1 VDTLLTFTEYSSK
14 TIQGDLGWQLDD
26 PRLDLLEKLNIQSKE
41 TLFTVGH
48 KTIKATQFV
57 GLVRIGHT
65 TLQVLPKI
73 SYSGDFSADENSPM
87 FRDAVRSATK
97 NFLVMLSVAC
107 DLPIKVQ
114 QSTNLFSEKSD
125 WLEIL
130 TRLFVI
136 ELTQQIQSGIHQE
149 YVNLEDQLPTIKG
162 RWLFDKQFRKKS
174 LPITR
179 FDVSYDEYSP
189 DTTLN
194 QIFLVTVDELLKL
207 THDPTNRSFLL
218 NLHNLLNTCNPNKKC
233 NLSEFSKVHF
243 SRLNERFR
251 PAFNIAKLFW
261 EQKTV
266 QLTTGETSAFSFSF
280 DMNRLF
286 QDYVTRII
294 QKNSLTLLPNEWQ
307 EAEVISQSHGYQVYL
322 AKSIDQDQKIDRQ
335 VFRMIPD
342 ILITAPPRN
351 PFLIIDTKYKKLN
364 RDTADKGVSESDIYQ
379 MLAYS
384 QSWKC
389 ERILMIYPG
398 NSEKLTNMLFTL
410 LGQNK
415 VKIQA
420 IELNLNQDLRYPA
433 KLLNEIKVGLQ
444 PDMI

>member
-1 VDTLLTFTEYSSK
+1 
-14 TIQGDLGWQLDD
+14 
-26 PRLDLLEKLNIQSKE
+26 
-41 TLFTVGH
+41 
-48 KTIKATQFV
+48 
-57 GLVRIGHT
+57 
-65 TLQVLPKI
+65 
-73 SYSGDFSADENSPM
+73 
-87 FRDAVRSATK
+87 
-97 NFLVMLSVAC
+97 
-107 DLPIKVQ
+107 
-114 QSTNLFSEKSD
+114 
-125 WLEIL
+125 
-130 TRLFVI
+130 
-136 ELTQQIQSGIHQE
+136 
-149 YVNLEDQLPTIKG
+149 
-162 RWLFDKQFRKKS
+162 
-174 LPITR
+174 
-179 FDVSYDEYSP
+179 
-189 DTTLN
+189 
-194 QIFLVTVDELLKL
+194 
-207 THDPTNRSFLL
+207 
-218 NLHNLLNTCNPNKKC
+218 
-233 NLSEFSKVHF
+233 LSEFSKVHF